1 MQYRNCNS
9 QYNLAHE
16 IQMNHQN
23 VCVCVYFGKT
33 TIFDVV
39 YIHSILRSVSMI
51 FRFFK
56 YISRLMILWLMR
68 TCVLGSNTNNNIL
81 QHSFTLFSSSNIDV
95 SVIAMWIANMNEP
108 WSSIHKLLT
117 KYTNQI
123 GCGVFK
129 IKEISALMHNKVA
142 HQCCTLAL

>member
-1 MQYRNCNS
+1 MKYEWTIKMC
-9 QYNLAHE
+9 
-16 IQMNHQN
+16 
-23 VCVCVYFGKT
+23 VCVCVLWKNHHFRCGLHSLHT
-33 TIFDVV
+33 PECFDDFSIFQ
-39 YIHSILRSVSMI
+39 IHQPSNDTLIDARQMPDISM
-51 FRFFK
+51 
-56 YISRLMILWLMR
+56 MR

-81 QHSFTLFSSSNIDV
+81 QHPFTLFSSSNIDL
-95 SVIAMWIANMNEP
+95 SVTAMWIANMNEP